1 MGFLK
6 SQGSLEQGGRRVRAR
21 GHVRTDTQWS
31 IWGRGSRTQVPPEA
45 GKDGNRF
52 SLELPEGASLLTHW
66 ELQNNHL
73 CCVKPRS
80 SWLGNTGNY
89 NNRQCPRSVA
99 SIWGALPAMDFRP
112 SLPQVTEVPSSKWA
126 PSLGV

>member
-1 MGFLK
+1 MQTL
-6 SQGSLEQGGRRVRAR
+6 
-21 GHVRTDTQWS
+21 
-31 IWGRGSRTQVPPEA
+31 PEA

-73 CCVKPRS
+73 RCVKPRVHGWGTQETTIGS
-80 SWLGNTGNY
+80 APVQWPLLGVPG
-89 NNRQCPRSVA
+89 
-99 SIWGALPAMDFRP
+99 LPRP
-112 SLPQVTEVPSSKWA
+112 SGPAPPQATEVPSSKWA

>member
-1 MGFLK
+1 MCFLK

-21 GHVRTDTQWS
+21 GHVRTDTQW
-31 IWGRGSRTQVPPEA
+31 GRGSRTQEVLSEA

-52 SLELPEGASLLTHW
+52 SLELPEGVSLLTHW

-89 NNRQCPRSVA
+89 NNRQCPHSMA
-99 SIWGALPAMDFRP
+99 STRGALPALAFRP
-112 SLPQVTEVPSSKWA
+112 SLPP
-126 PSLGV
+126 